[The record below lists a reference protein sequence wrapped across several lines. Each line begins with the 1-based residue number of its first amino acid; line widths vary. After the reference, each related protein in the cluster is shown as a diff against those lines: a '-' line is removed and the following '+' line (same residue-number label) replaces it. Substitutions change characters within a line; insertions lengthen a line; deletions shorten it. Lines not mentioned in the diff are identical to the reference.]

1 MPPFP
6 KPSLN
11 LSYQVPVKTAPMQR
25 HKAKPDRVI
34 PAKSENRLL
43 LGTWNIADL
52 GVQERRTRNIY
63 QHDLSFQCNGPIDT
77 GGA

>member
-1 MPPFP
+1 
-6 KPSLN
+6 
-11 LSYQVPVKTAPMQR
+11 MQR

-34 PAKSENRLL
+34 RAKSENRLL
-43 LGTWNIADL
+43 LGTWNIANL

-63 QHDLSFQCNGPIDT
+63 QHDLCFQRNGPIDA